1 MLFSHP
7 VHQIKG
13 PLEGGRQ
20 AGQKPSAALGK
31 KKIIMTTSILMPTPL
46 GDGQSNVPSKY

>member
-13 PLEGGRQ
+13 PLVGGRL
-20 AGQKPSAALGK
+20 AGQKPSAVIEK
-31 KKIIMTTSILMPTPL
+31 KKFIMTASILMPTPV
-46 GDGQSNVPSKY
+46 GEGQSNVASK

>member
-13 PLEGGRQ
+13 PLVGGRQ
-20 AGQKPSAALGK
+20 AGQKPSAVLEK
-31 KKIIMTTSILMPTPL
+31 KFIMTTSILMPTPL
-46 GDGQSNVPSKY
+46 GEGQSNVASKY